1 MDAPVLYAELH
12 LAKTQGLRSTSPP
25 SPQQDA
31 CRGPGWH
38 RVALKLGCVGL
49 ILLLMGLSVLV
60 GFLVQKPLIEKCSVA
75 VQENKTEPTV
85 RSTILECPRDW
96 HLHWNKCL
104 FISQTSRPWAEG
116 LADCSLRGATLLLI
130 GDGKELKLLQDFS
143 KGKGQQFFIGLK
155 YVQEDKVWKWMN
167 GSILNTNLLRITG
180 KNEEN
185 SCALISHTEV
195 FSDSCS
201 SDNHWICQKTLK
213 RV

>member
-1 MDAPVLYAELH
+1 MSPRKVNPKMQRKNLPMMLHGNMHRQCVAEIKSGGMMTGRKRFGGHFTGANIYFNWIYQVYYLPF
-12 LAKTQGLRSTSPP
+12 L
-25 SPQQDA
+25 DA
-31 CRGPGWH
+31 CWGSGWH

-60 GFLVQKPLIEKCSVA
+60 GFLVQKPPIEKCSVA

-167 GSILNTNLLRITG
+167 GSILNTNL
-180 KNEEN
+180 
-185 SCALISHTEV
+185 
-195 FSDSCS
+195 
-201 SDNHWICQKTLK
+201 
-213 RV
+213 